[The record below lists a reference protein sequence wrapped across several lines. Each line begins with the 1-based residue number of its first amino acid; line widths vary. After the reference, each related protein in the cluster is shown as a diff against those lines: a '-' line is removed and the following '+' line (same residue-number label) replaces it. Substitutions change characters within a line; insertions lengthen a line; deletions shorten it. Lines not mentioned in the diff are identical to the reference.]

1 MKICNKILQIG
12 LLSAALGSLFGCSVA
27 GRLQRQQAT
36 ARLAQLTRAER
47 QERQQDSRP
56 QVVKLQRD
64 SNTFFLAPVDTLAD
78 GERVMALQ
86 IEQVTVVAKMRSI
99 PERNGR
105 VVLDFIVTLPRQLLG
120 KSRSVVI
127 TPILHKPDESV
138 ALEDLVIRGGRFSL
152 LQERDYWQYETYV
165 ERFRP
170 DTVGREAAFNRFVKF
185 PYPEDAR
192 LDSLVEGR
200 STVTYY
206 YSQAVKTDETSKK
219 MLITLQGQALAV
231 DDSAYRLPPSDTLSY
246 VVSSMLSFVDTVPR
260 YRIKVIDKFVTVK
273 DRNYIQFFVGDTRV
287 VDTLGDNRRQLDK
300 ITGLMRQIVEQQ
312 EFYVDTITLT
322 AASSPEGAYAFNDR
336 LSQGRAAALKRY
348 LVRRYGR
355 SIDTMLTVRW
365 VAEDWAE
372 LTTRIR
378 TDREIVNRDAI
389 LELIA
394 EEKNPDRRE
403 QAIRQRFPKEYAYIR
418 SVIYPQ
424 LRTVNFRYNL
434 RRKGMVKDTI
444 HTTELD
450 TAYARGVELLR
461 KRKYAKALYILND
474 YNDRNTVVAHLSLD
488 HNERAMELLAAMPED
503 AATEYLRAIACSRL
517 GRKEEGRRHF
527 LEACRLDE
535 RMEYRGN
542 LDPEIA
548 ELLKQ

>member
-27 GRLQRQQAT
+27 GRLQRQQMT
-36 ARLAQLTRAER
+36 ASLSQLTRAER
-47 QERQQDSRP
+47 QERQQDYRP

-185 PYPEDAR
+185 PYPEDVR

-219 MLITLQGQALAV
+219 MLVTLQGQVLAV

-260 YRIKVIDKFVTVK
+260 YRIKVIDKFVTVE

-300 ITGLMRQIVEQQ
+300 ISGLMRQIVEQQ

-322 AASSPEGAYAFNDR
+322 AASSPEGAYTFNAR

-348 LVRRYGR
+348 LVRRYGK
-355 SIDTMLTVRW
+355 SIDTILTVRW
-365 VAEDWAE
+365 VAEDWQE
-372 LTTRIR
+372 LTNRIR
-378 TDREIVNRDAI
+378 TDREIGNRDAI

-394 EEKNPDRRE
+394 WEKNPDRRE
-403 QAIRQRFPKEYAYIR
+403 QAIRQQFPKEYAYIR

-424 LRTVNFRYNL
+424 LRAVNFRYNL

-488 HNERAMELLAAMPED
+488 HNERAMELLATMPKD
-503 AATEYLRAIACSRL
+503 AVTEYLRAIACSRL

-548 ELLKQ
+548 ELLK

>member
-27 GRLQRQQAT
+27 GRLQRQQMT
-36 ARLAQLTRAER
+36 ASLSQLTRAER
-47 QERQQDSRP
+47 QERQQDYRP

-185 PYPEDAR
+185 PYPEDVR

-219 MLITLQGQALAV
+219 MLVTLQGQVLAV

-260 YRIKVIDKFVTVK
+260 YRIKVIDKFVTVE

-300 ITGLMRQIVEQQ
+300 ISGLMRQIVEQQ

-322 AASSPEGAYAFNDR
+322 AASSPEGAYTFNAR

-348 LVRRYGR
+348 LVRRYGK
-355 SIDTMLTVRW
+355 SIDTILTVRW
-365 VAEDWAE
+365 VAEDWQE
-372 LTTRIR
+372 LTNRIR
-378 TDREIVNRDAI
+378 TDREIGNRDAI

-394 EEKNPDRRE
+394 WEKNPDRRE
-403 QAIRQRFPKEYAYIR
+403 QAIRQQFPKEYAYIR

-424 LRTVNFRYNL
+424 LRAVNFRYNL

-488 HNERAMELLAAMPED
+488 HNERAMELLATMPKD
-503 AATEYLRAIACSRL
+503 AVTEYLRAIACSRL
-517 GRKEEGRRHF
+517 GRKAEGREHF
-527 LEACRLDE
+527 LEACRLDG
-535 RMEYRGN
+535 RMENRGN